1 MYKYY
6 DITDE
11 NVEFLKMLKK
21 QEKLKSEKAA
31 INYVIENFRKRYEN
45 GTEEER
51 IAEAVFNK
59 INEGYGRGLANL
71 LKSAKLTEETTQ
83 IILDIANTL
92 LFSQGIENCILTDK
106 MASPVVELS
115 RTYYKHKISD
125 AKQKKDN
132 RH

>member
-21 QEKLKSEKAA
+21 QENLKSEKAA
-31 INYVIENFRKRYEN
+31 INYVIENFRKYYEN

-59 INEGYGRGLANL
+59 INEGYGRGLSNL
-71 LKSAKLTEETTQ
+71 LKSSNLTEETTQ

>member
-21 QEKLKSEKAA
+21 QENLKSEKAA

-45 GTEEER
+45 GTEEEQ
-51 IAEAVFNK
+51 IAEAVLNK
-59 INEGYGRGLANL
+59 INEGYGRGLSNL